1 MVGRAR
7 PFGDAVKLRPDLVD
21 LQDKINR
28 LALVEFNQRLA
39 RLEADV
45 DGIRG
50 LLVNDIIMRLE
61 SIDRKLN
68 AFAAASGID
77 LNKEP

>member
-1 MVGRAR
+1 M
-7 PFGDAVKLRPDLVD
+7 KLRPDLVD